1 MSPIS
6 TFVLNTFYTQIKSA
20 SAYISLLSPENYD
33 VKLTYRMLYGER
45 IQTVTKYFFFSF
57 FLNLDMVL
65 RNSNRGEFSHPT
77 GLYI

>member
-33 VKLTYRMLYGER
+33 VKLTYLMLYGER
-45 IQTVTKYFFFSF
+45 IQTMTKYCFFFVFPELGYGS
-57 FLNLDMVL
+57 
-65 RNSNRGEFSHPT
+65 
-77 GLYI
+77 